1 MQIPLRISV
10 YERYVPAVMPDHP
23 PGTPAYWFVFSTNRL
38 LIKPASASSGTV
50 HIPMARTI
58 EELGIRPTRTQYLGT
73 FEGHPCYSAEAPPEA
88 ADPEGLSFIGLRA
101 LYGSMDEDLFYL
113 AGRAV
118 QIVDW
123 DRNHQFCGTC
133 GSRTVSSETERSK
146 LCPQCGNTCY
156 PRISPAVIT
165 AILKDN
171 QILLAHARHF
181 QGNMYSIIAGFV
193 EPGETL
199 EDCVKREIQEEVGIK
214 VKNIRYFGSQQ
225 WPFPNSL
232 MIGFFADYESGEI
245 KVDGEEIEVADWF
258 DADNLPHIPSEISIA
273 RKMIDWYVREYS

>member
-10 YERYVPAVMPDHP
+10 YERYVPAVKPDHP
-23 PGTPAYWFVFSTNRL
+23 PGTPAYWFIFSTNRL
-38 LIKPASASSGTV
+38 LIKPAASPSGTV
-50 HIPMARTI
+50 RIPMALAA
-58 EELGIRPTRTQYLGT
+58 EELGIQPIRTQYLGT
-73 FEGHPCYSAEAPPEA
+73 FEGHPCYSAEAAADA
-88 ADPEGLSFIGLRA
+88 ADPEDLSFIGLRA
-101 LYGSMDEDLFYL
+101 LYGSMAEDLFYL
-113 AGRAV
+113 AGRAI
-118 QIVDW
+118 QIVAW
-123 DRNHQFCGTC
+123 DRTHQFCGIC

-146 LCPQCGNTCY
+146 LCPQCGATNY

-165 AILKDN
+165 AILKDK

-181 QGNMYSIIAGFV
+181 QGNMHSIIAGFV

-199 EDCVKREIQEEVGIK
+199 EDCVKREILEEVGVK

-245 KVDGEEIEVADWF
+245 NVDGEEIEVAGWF
-258 DADNLPHIPSEISIA
+258 DADKLPPIPSEISIA
-273 RKMIDWYVREYS
+273 RKMIDWYVREYT